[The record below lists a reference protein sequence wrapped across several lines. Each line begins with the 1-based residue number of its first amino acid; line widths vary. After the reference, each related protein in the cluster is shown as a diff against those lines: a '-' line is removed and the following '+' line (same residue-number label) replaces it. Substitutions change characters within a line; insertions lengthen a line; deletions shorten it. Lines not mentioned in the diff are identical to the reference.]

1 MTIENSIAQVR
12 DYLREQNKLPDIV
25 IEDDLDLVESGVLD
39 SLKIMALVIVIERIR
54 NRAIELEELSMD
66 NLRTV
71 NLIRKNFFA
80 AA

>member
-39 SLKIMALVIVIERIR
+39 SLKIMALVIVIEKIR

-80 AA
+80 TA

>member
-12 DYLREQNKLPDIV
+12 DYLREQNKFPDIV
-25 IEDDLDLVESGVLD
+25 IEDDLDLVETGVLD
-39 SLKIMALVIVIERIR
+39 SLKIMALVIVIEKIR

-80 AA
+80 TA

>member
-12 DYLREQNKLPDIV
+12 DYLREQNKFPDIV
-25 IEDDLDLVESGVLD
+25 IEDDLDLVETGVLD
-39 SLKIMALVIVIERIR
+39 SLKIMALVIVIEKIR
-54 NRAIELEELSMD
+54 DRAIELEELSMD

-80 AA
+80 TA

>member
-12 DYLREQNKLPDIV
+12 DYLRQQNKLSHIA
-25 IEDDLDLVESGVLD
+25 IEDDLDLIESGVLD
-39 SLKIMALVIVIERIR
+39 SLKIMALVIVIEKIR
-54 NRAIELEELSMD
+54 NQAIELEELSMD

-80 AA
+80 AV